1 MKPPSGVALAMAC
14 CLAMSAHTQTRRIAA
29 PASLEVTLTYSA
41 DRTNG
46 VIGGCGCFWMNGGR
60 VEANGRLPH
69 GFGLVAEAA
78 AEYASNINAANEN
91 LGLVTYLFGPR
102 YTFRNRSRIAPF
114 AQFLA
119 GGVHA
124 FDGLFPSAAQSV
136 VNPDAFA
143 FAAGGGINV
152 GLSRHLAWRA
162 VQADY
167 LQTQLPNAGSN
178 RQDHL
183 RVAAGVVFRFSN

>member
-14 CLAMSAHTQTRRIAA
+14 CMALSAHAQTRRATA
-29 PASLEVTLTYSA
+29 PASLEVTLAYNA

-46 VIGGCGCFWMNGGR
+46 QVGGCGCFWMDGGK
-60 VEANGRLPH
+60 VEANGSLPH
-69 GFGLVAEAA
+69 GFGVVAEVG
-78 AEYASNINAANEN
+78 AEYAGNINGANEN

-102 YTFRNRSRIAPF
+102 YTLRNRSRMKPF
-114 AQFLA
+114 AQFLV

-136 VNPDAFA
+136 PNPDALA
-143 FAAGGGINV
+143 FATGGGVNV

-183 RVAAGVVFRFSN
+183 RVGAGIVFRFF